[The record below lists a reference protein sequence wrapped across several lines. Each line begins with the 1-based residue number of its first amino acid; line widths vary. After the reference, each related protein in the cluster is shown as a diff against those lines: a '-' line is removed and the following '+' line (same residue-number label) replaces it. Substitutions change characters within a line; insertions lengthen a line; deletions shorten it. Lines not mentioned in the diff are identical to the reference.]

1 MANVGAKLPPYV
13 VNFLYAHFLN
23 LWDITV
29 LEIAIQVHRIAFS
42 ARIWHKRAISGF
54 HMGYDQN

>member
-13 VNFLYAHFLN
+13 VNFLN

-29 LEIAIQVHRIAFS
+29 LRITIQVHRIAFS
-42 ARIWHKRAISGF
+42 ARIWHKIAISGF
-54 HMGYDQN
+54 HVGYDQN